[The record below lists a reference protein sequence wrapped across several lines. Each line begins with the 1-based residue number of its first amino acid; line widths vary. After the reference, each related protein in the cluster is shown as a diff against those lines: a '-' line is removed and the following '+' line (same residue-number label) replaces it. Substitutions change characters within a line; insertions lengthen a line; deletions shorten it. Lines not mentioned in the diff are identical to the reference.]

1 MKLTIDQIERFKGQ
15 INLKK
20 INIQGQIK
28 LSNTKVL
35 IIGAGGIGS
44 PVALFLARSGI
55 KYFEIADF
63 DKVSK
68 SNLHRQV
75 LFDEKDI
82 NKNKALVTKK
92 KISLIDKK
100 IKVKTFQT
108 KINKANIKKLI
119 KDYDYVIDGTDNF
132 STKTLINDE
141 CLKQKKKLF
150 IGSVSQFDCHV
161 FYFNFALKGSC
172 LKCFM
177 PQIPKITPRCQ
188 DEGILGTVTGTA
200 GSLIANELIKEVTG
214 INSDLLNHVLIINFE
229 KLNFRKVK
237 INSSAKCKN
246 HH

>member
-108 KINKANIKKLI
+108 KINKANIKKLR
-119 KDYDYVIDGTDNF
+119 KDYDFVIDRTKNF
-132 STKTLINDE
+132 STKTLI
-141 CLKQKKKLF
+141 
-150 IGSVSQFDCHV
+150 I
-161 FYFNFALKGSC
+161 
-172 LKCFM
+172 
-177 PQIPKITPRCQ
+177 
-188 DEGILGTVTGTA
+188 
-200 GSLIANELIKEVTG
+200 
-214 INSDLLNHVLIINFE
+214 
-229 KLNFRKVK
+229 
-237 INSSAKCKN
+237 
-246 HH
+246 

>member
-100 IKVKTFQT
+100 I
-108 KINKANIKKLI
+108 L
-119 KDYDYVIDGTDNF
+119 
-132 STKTLINDE
+132 
-141 CLKQKKKLF
+141 
-150 IGSVSQFDCHV
+150 
-161 FYFNFALKGSC
+161 
-172 LKCFM
+172 
-177 PQIPKITPRCQ
+177 
-188 DEGILGTVTGTA
+188 
-200 GSLIANELIKEVTG
+200 
-214 INSDLLNHVLIINFE
+214 
-229 KLNFRKVK
+229 
-237 INSSAKCKN
+237 
-246 HH
+246 

>member
-28 LSNTKVL
+28 LSSTKVL

-44 PVALFLARSGI
+44 PIALFLARSGI

-150 IGSVSQFDCHV
+150 IGSVSQFDCHI
-161 FYFNFALKGSC
+161 FYFNFNEIFNEVLYYHLAN
-172 LKCFM
+172 
-177 PQIPKITPRCQ
+177 PYQ
-188 DEGILGTVTGTA
+188 V
-200 GSLIANELIKEVTG
+200 SLIR
-214 INSDLLNHVLIINFE
+214 
-229 KLNFRKVK
+229 KLN
-237 INSSAKCKN
+237 II
-246 HH
+246 

>member
-100 IKVKTFQT
+100 IKVKTFQHCPKDRLQAPVTIWFHGNPAGQHRPAQRQT
-108 KINKANIKKLI
+108 KGTPGRTPGAGLAVQKAGHYRNP
-119 KDYDYVIDGTDNF
+119 GTH
-132 STKTLINDE
+132 
-141 CLKQKKKLF
+141 
-150 IGSVSQFDCHV
+150 SV
-161 FYFNFALKGSC
+161 
-172 LKCFM
+172 
-177 PQIPKITPRCQ
+177 
-188 DEGILGTVTGTA
+188 
-200 GSLIANELIKEVTG
+200 
-214 INSDLLNHVLIINFE
+214 
-229 KLNFRKVK
+229 
-237 INSSAKCKN
+237 
-246 HH
+246 